1 MTSLAPTHT
10 SAPAHTT
17 TETRT
22 SAPLLLLFGSKT
34 SGQSRRLDGF
44 VAHVVQRRH
53 NHGTFRYRIVD
64 LEDRPDLFDRFHV
77 TEVPTLVVIDDGR
90 VQGRLVG
97 FHQPKAVEELLA
109 PWLH

>member
-1 MTSLAPTHT
+1 MTTLAPSTT
-10 SAPAHTT
+10 STPATT
-17 TETRT
+17 PTRKRT

-77 TEVPTLVVIDDGR
+77 DETPTLLVIDEGR
-90 VQGRLVG
+90 VMGRLVG

>member
-1 MTSLAPTHT
+1 
-10 SAPAHTT
+10 
-17 TETRT
+17 
-22 SAPLLLLFGSKT
+22 LLLLFGSKT

-53 NHGTFRYRIVD
+53 NHGTFRYRIVER
-64 LEDRPDLFDRFHV
+64 EDRPDLFDRFHV
-77 TEVPTLVVIDDGR
+77 EEVPTLLVIDEGK
-90 VQGRLVG
+90 VQARLVG

>member
-1 MTSLAPTHT
+1 MTTLAPTHAPT
-10 SAPAHTT
+10 PSATT
-17 TETRT
+17 TRTRT
-22 SAPLLLLFGSKT
+22 TAPLLLLFGSKT

-53 NHGTFRYRIVD
+53 NHGTFRYRIVEI
-64 LEDRPDLFDRFHV
+64 EDRPDLFERFNV
-77 TEVPTLVVIDDGR
+77 QEVPTLLVIDEGK
-90 VQGRLVG
+90 VQARLVG

>member
-1 MTSLAPTHT
+1 MTTLAPTHT
-10 SAPAHTT
+10 PAPTPATT
-17 TETRT
+17 TTRT
-22 SAPLLLLFGSKT
+22 QTPLLLLFGSKT

-64 LEDRPDLFDRFHV
+64 VEDRPDLFERFHV

-90 VQGRLVG
+90 VRARLVG